1 MRFQLRRF
9 ALAPGSLFDG
19 LVFDPFALKQDGLT
33 ASEVDVGRGEVL
45 QALMVAVVIV
55 VIDEAIDLR
64 FELAGEVVVLEQDA
78 VVAVRRQRSTRL
90 VSG

>member
-1 MRFQLRRF
+1 MLQS
-9 ALAPGSLFDG
+9 SLFDG
-19 LVFDPFALKQDGLT
+19 LAFDPFALKQDGLT

-64 FELAGEVVVLEQDA
+64 FELAG
-78 VVAVRRQRSTRL
+78 
-90 VSG
+90 